1 MYKTSLALGVLLC
14 LLTTPAHAVDIKV
27 TADLVFEI
35 ELADGWSLHLQDPPE
50 PLVKE
55 IASHVA
61 HEPAAAKATPEQ
73 IEAVA
78 RKRLAANEAIIYHAA
93 SGAHLDIDFSALDP
107 GQSAPSSRTLKNS
120 ARYAAESLE
129 GEDDVAA
136 VVWDVKP
143 FEIKG
148 AKDAFLLVADY
159 RQHEQPMKFLGVI
172 GYVEGYW
179 FFLYYTDPVKEP
191 EPLNEMEEML
201 RNAVVR
207 RIDR

>member
-1 MYKTSLALGVLLC
+1 MT
-14 LLTTPAHAVDIKV
+14 
-27 TADLVFEI
+27 
-35 ELADGWSLHLQDPPE
+35 
-50 PLVKE
+50 
-55 IASHVA
+55 
-61 HEPAAAKATPEQ
+61 
-73 IEAVA
+73 
-78 RKRLAANEAIIYHAA
+78 
-93 SGAHLDIDFSALDP
+93 
-107 GQSAPSSRTLKNS
+107 
-120 ARYAAESLE
+120 
-129 GEDDVAA
+129 A

-179 FFLYYTDPVKEP
+179 FFLYYTDPVKAP